1 MCIRDSFQS
10 AWVDTGILGLR
21 DPDSLGGWP
30 KFGDSVLSFSGTD
43 QDDNSGTS
51 GNVLTAG
58 GEVTNHHGYIGYSA
72 GSTGEATVTGF
83 SGWTHSG
90 VLSVGQR
97 GSGTLN
103 ITDGGEV
110 TNTSVSYDG
119 FIGRY
124 PDSFAGIT
132 SWAIRSGPSRLASS
146 SSLPDA
152 NPPVGF
158 PIQRQGLLWCSNGP
172 AAEVGRTVSGK
183 CRLIEENANF
193 TIA

>member
-1 MCIRDSFQS
+1 MSILS
-10 AWVDTGILGLR
+10 AFK
-21 DPDSLGGWP
+21 S
-30 KFGDSVLSFSGTD
+30 SVTTL
-43 QDDNSGTS
+43 
-51 GNVLTAG
+51 VLLATIAIP
-58 GEVTNHHGYIGYSA
+58 VH
-72 GSTGEATVTGF
+72 ATVTTTGDVDP
-83 SGWTHSG
+83 GDATDPWA
-90 VLSVGQR
+90 VD
-97 GSGTLN
+97 GTLKVGN
-103 ITDGGEV
+103 SGNGTLGITVGGEV

-146 SSLPDA
+146 SSLPDV

-158 PIQRQGLLWCSNGP
+158 PIRRRGLLWCSNGP

-183 CRLIEENANF
+183 CWPIEENANF